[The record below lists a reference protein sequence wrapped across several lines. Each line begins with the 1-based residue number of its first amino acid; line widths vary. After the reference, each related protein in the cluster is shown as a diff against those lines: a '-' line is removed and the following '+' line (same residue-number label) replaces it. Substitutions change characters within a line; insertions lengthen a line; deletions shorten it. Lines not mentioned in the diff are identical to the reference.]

1 MADCSMAHSAEH
13 TREHT
18 LSLPHGLIAWDALGP
33 HAADVTLV
41 LLHGFPHDRGLWAN
55 QAQALTTAFP
65 DTRLLIPDLPGFG
78 RSTPPTEPT
87 IDAYADTIAAMLDAA
102 GVTTAVIGGLSMGG
116 YIALAFWRRHPARV
130 RALVLMDTKATAD
143 SAPAR
148 AKRVELLD
156 AIQREGFGPSVP
168 SLIPG
173 QLGRTTRETQP
184 ALVERVE
191 IMLRRAPEQGVICAA
206 TAMMHRVDSTPMLD
220 TITVPTLVIVGDED
234 VLTPVSDAVALSSAI
249 RGSRLVTISGAGHL
263 SPLEAP
269 DVVNAALA
277 EFLDVAVRS
286 A

>member
-1 MADCSMAHSAEH
+1 MADCSMAHPI
-13 TREHT
+13 EHT
-18 LSLPHGLIAWDALGP
+18 LALPHGLIAWDALGA
-33 HAADVTLV
+33 HDAGATLV
-41 LLHGFPHDRGLWAN
+41 LLHGFPHDRGLWTN

-78 RSTPPTEPT
+78 RSTPPTDAT
-87 IDAYADTIAAMLDAA
+87 MDAYADTIAAMLDAA

-116 YIALAFWRRHPARV
+116 YLALAFWRRHAARV

-143 SAPAR
+143 AAPAR
-148 AKRVELLD
+148 EKRQDLINAVE
-156 AIQREGFGPSVP
+156 REGFGASVP

-191 IMLRRAPEQGVICAA
+191 IMLRRAPERGVICAA
-206 TAMMHRVDSTPMLD
+206 RAMMHRVDSMPTLD

-234 VLTPVSDAVALSSAI
+234 VLTPVSDAIAMSSAI

-269 DVVNAALA
+269 DVVNAAIA